1 MKGKATSVLVIM
13 FVLFFLLF
21 HYPLIEIFNIRQA
34 VSGVPMLLFYFLTVW
49 LLLIIL
55 SFWISNKHLKD
66 REDGN

>member
-1 MKGKATSVLVIM
+1 MKGKAASVLVIM

-21 HYPLIEIFNIRQA
+21 HYPLIEIFNTRQA
-34 VSGVPMLLFYFLTVW
+34 VSGVPMLLFYFLIVW

-55 SFWISNKHLKD
+55 SFWVSNKYLRD